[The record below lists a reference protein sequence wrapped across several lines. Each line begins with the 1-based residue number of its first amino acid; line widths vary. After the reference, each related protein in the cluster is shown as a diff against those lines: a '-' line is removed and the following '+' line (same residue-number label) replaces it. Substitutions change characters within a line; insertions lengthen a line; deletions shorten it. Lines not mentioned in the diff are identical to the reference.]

1 MFDIFSEYIALIG
14 VTELAVTSLT
24 LLSVAS
30 WMSSLSFAGSI
41 ATVDTLGTVIAF
53 EFIVRVSPASF
64 PIVVFPFAETAP
76 DTVSVVR
83 FEAPVT
89 VRLEAV
95 VSPVTFNVVPT
106 VAAPVT
112 PTEARVVAPVTPS
125 VVPTVAAPVTPRL
138 ASVVAP
144 VTPRVVPTVAAP
156 VTPKLANVEAPVTP
170 RVVPMVAA
178 PLVERLESEAAPVT
192 ASVLATLVA
201 PVRVEVPV
209 TERLP
214 GIARLP
220 LRLVAPVTVSVPPT
234 TVLPLAAAT
243 VSLLDPTLKSPVVL
257 TAVVDSWSAESIP
270 LPSPTA
276 LRTVVSAELSE
287 LFSRPVYVDATLLP
301 VSGVPI
307 SVLR

>member
-1 MFDIFSEYIALIG
+1 
-14 VTELAVTSLT
+14 
-24 LLSVAS
+24 
-30 WMSSLSFAGSI
+30 
-41 ATVDTLGTVIAF
+41 
-53 EFIVRVSPASF
+53 
-64 PIVVFPFAETAP
+64 
-76 DTVSVVR
+76 
-83 FEAPVT
+83 
-89 VRLEAV
+89 
-95 VSPVTFNVVPT
+95 
-106 VAAPVT
+106 
-112 PTEARVVAPVTPS
+112 
-125 VVPTVAAPVTPRL
+125 
-138 ASVVAP
+138 
-144 VTPRVVPTVAAP
+144 
-156 VTPKLANVEAPVTP
+156 
-170 RVVPMVAA
+170 MVAA
-178 PLVERLESEAAPVT
+178 PLVERLESEVAPVT

-201 PVRVEVPV
+201 PVSVEVPV

-243 VSLLDPTLKSPVVL
+243 VSLVDPTLKSPLVL

>member
-1 MFDIFSEYIALIG
+1 
-14 VTELAVTSLT
+14 
-24 LLSVAS
+24 
-30 WMSSLSFAGSI
+30 
-41 ATVDTLGTVIAF
+41 
-53 EFIVRVSPASF
+53 
-64 PIVVFPFAETAP
+64 
-76 DTVSVVR
+76 
-83 FEAPVT
+83 
-89 VRLEAV
+89 
-95 VSPVTFNVVPT
+95 
-106 VAAPVT
+106 VT
-112 PTEARVVAPVTPS
+112 PN

-178 PLVERLESEAAPVT
+178 PLVETLESEVAPVT
-192 ASVLATLVA
+192 ARVLATLVA

-243 VSLLDPTLKSPVVL
+243 VSLVDPTLKSPVVL